1 MLKDTF
7 HWHACVE
14 EITTT
19 SCGGKVKVSLLGYN
33 DYPFGGGISNG
44 SSGEAL
50 AKEIAYCVN
59 NGTRYNTDMDVNS
72 LYPTHP
78 ENKEWNDN
86 TDLYRSIS
94 YSLYGPRGQFR
105 TAYGLQADNERHLE
119 RYIDD
124 VIFNNPATI
133 VKWKDGT
140 KTVVKVQED
149 DQFDPMVG
157 LAMCIAKK
165 AMGNQG
171 NYFEVFKK
179 WCEPWYE
186 ERRIQEFN
194 EDLINA
200 NIKEILEKMSSSL
213 DRLKINAQ
221 KSPVLGNVINCK
233 EDKNG
238 FTLTLD
244 AGHHCINCRYCM
256 RSDDIYLCVNPE
268 VLKTEIAAPQFTNCY
283 DWEAMPEPKN
293 EGE

>member
-7 HWHACVE
+7 DWHACVE
-14 EITTT
+14 KVEVTP
-19 SCGGKVKVSLLGYN
+19 CGGKVKVSLLGFN
-33 DYPFGGGISNG
+33 NYPFGGGISNG
-44 SSGEAL
+44 GSGEAL
-50 AKEIAYCVN
+50 AKEIAYCMN
-59 NGTRYNTDMDVNS
+59 NGMRDNTDMYRLMTNSTYGGFDIVKDYSMFRYNTRF
-72 LYPTHP
+72 
-78 ENKEWNDN
+78 E
-86 TDLYRSIS
+86 
-94 YSLYGPRGQFR
+94 
-105 TAYGLQADNERHLE
+105 
-119 RYIDD
+119 IDD
-124 VIFNNPATI
+124 VIFNDPATI

-140 KTVVKVQED
+140 KTVVKVQEGD
-149 DQFDPMVG
+149 EFDPMVG

-179 WCEPWYE
+179 WCKPYYKEQ
-186 ERRIQEFN
+186 RIQEFN

-213 DRLKINAQ
+213 DKLKINTQ

-283 DWEAMPEPKN
+283 EREAMPEPKN

>member
-7 HWHACVE
+7 DWHACVE
-14 EITTT
+14 KVEVTP
-19 SCGGKVKVSLLGYN
+19 CGGKVKVSLLGYS
-33 DYPFGGGISNG
+33 DYPFGGCITIGG
-44 SSGEAL
+44 SGEAL
-50 AKEIAYCVN
+50 AKEIDYCMN
-59 NGTRYNTDMDVNS
+59 KGTRYNTYMDVNS
-72 LYPTHP
+72 LYPTRP
-78 ENKEWNDN
+78 KNKEWKDN
-86 TDLYRSIS
+86 TDMYNLMFNST
-94 YSLYGPRGQFR
+94 YGARGQHKAPLGKLKDFDL
-105 TAYGLQADNERHLE
+105 GL
-119 RYIDD
+119 DD
-124 VIFNNPATI
+124 FIEKVIFNDPATI
-133 VKWKDGT
+133 VKWRDGT
-140 KTVVKVQED
+140 KTVVKVQEGD
-149 DQFDPMVG
+149 EFDPMVG

-179 WCEPWYE
+179 WCEPWYKE
-186 ERRIQEFN
+186 KRIQEFN

-213 DRLKINAQ
+213 DTLKINAQ
-221 KSPVLGNVINCK
+221 KSPVLGKVINCK